1 MDTQSLIT
9 FITLAEY
16 RNFTRTADF
25 LFIAQSTVTN
35 RIAELEREVGKPLFL
50 RNKRKVILT
59 SEGEAFLSYARRIV
73 ELANA
78 GIQDVN
84 SLNVYTDS
92 IRFGTT
98 NTIYE
103 CHLFS
108 RIAEYMKKHPQ
119 HAVQITIGHSKE
131 LIQALQD
138 DLLDVIYSYIPFW
151 KSGYVCEQFAVDKL
165 VLVTK
170 KDNTC
175 CENGVTKDE
184 LPSLR
189 YLYCDF
195 ALQEVGVFI
204 RELFPPHYKFGFEID
219 NSTKVIPY
227 LLAFDGVS
235 FLPECM
241 VAPYMESGLLRSIP
255 LLDFGTPRISSYQI
269 YREGKQLRDI
279 PI

>member
-1 MDTQSLIT
+1 MDTQSLLT

-16 RNFTRTADF
+16 RNFTRTADA
-25 LFIAQSTVTN
+25 LYVAQSTVTN

-50 RNKRKVILT
+50 RNKRKVT
-59 SEGEAFLSYARRIV
+59 MTNEGKAFLSYARRIV

-84 SLNVYTDS
+84 SLNVYSDS
-92 IRFGTT
+92 VRLGTT

-108 RIAEYMKKHPQ
+108 RIAEYMKKYPQ
-119 HAVQITIGHSKE
+119 HAVKITIGHSKE
-131 LIQALQD
+131 MIQALQD
-138 DLLDVIYSYIPFW
+138 DLLDVVYSYIPFW
-151 KSGYVCEQFAVDKL
+151 KAGYVCERFAVDEL

-170 KDNTC
+170 RDNVC
-175 CENGVTKDE
+175 CEKGITKAA

-204 RELFPPHYKFGFEID
+204 RELFPPHYQFGFEID

-235 FLPECM
+235 FLPKCM
-241 VAPYMESGLLRSIP
+241 VEPYMESGLLRRIP
-255 LLDFGTPRISSYQI
+255 LLDFEAPRISSYQI
-269 YREGKQLRDI
+269 YREGQQIRI
-279 PI
+279 EN